1 MATGISLLTF
11 ISFYLLYS
19 TSKKMSA
26 VGNLGFEPSIAEHRK
41 TAIYI
46 GLALMILS
54 LGLSCYHWGFGSGTF
69 TFFILLMT
77 ISSLVI
83 LLAPL
88 QLLNYRFLGTLFLCS
103 ILFETLLF

>member
-1 MATGISLLTF
+1 MFTGISLLTS

-26 VGNLGFEPSIAEHRK
+26 IGNLGFEKSIGEHGRASK
-41 TAIYI
+41 YI

-54 LGLSCYHWGFGSGTF
+54 LGLSCFYWGIGAGTF
-69 TFFILLMT
+69 TFFIILMT
-77 ISSLVI
+77 IASLVI

-88 QLLNYRFLGTLFLCS
+88 RLLNYTFLLLTFTCS
-103 ILFETLLF
+103 FIFEVLLF